1 MYEYICKDCTHSLV
15 YVTATLQH
23 TATHCNTQLV
33 DKLEEESVAM
43 KTKYEMF
50 FEERHLAEKKRVQL
64 EKEEEERVRE

>member
-1 MYEYICKDCTHSLV
+1 
-15 YVTATLQH
+15 
-23 TATHCNTQLV
+23 V

-64 EKEEEERVRE
+64 EKEEEEKVRE